1 MSPDKSRVVRLYME
15 MEGRDEVCRILRKC
29 KRDGYMAAKAVK
41 EKMSADRRKQNLVPK
56 ARTKKELAQRKADE
70 EQLAAIRKRY
80 QDYGHEHVVE
90 HAYRVEAYMKYG
102 NAKIARLERLLCDAG
117 GEW

>member
-1 MSPDKSRVVRLYME
+1 MKCVAKTARVLNMLVQANSKPKKRGRPESLRSMRDVR
-15 MEGRDEVCRILRKC
+15 
-29 KRDGYMAAKAVK
+29 AT
-41 EKMSADRRKQNLVPK
+41 QNLVPK

-80 QDYGHEHVVE
+80 HDYGHEWRVE

>member
-1 MSPDKSRVVRLYME
+1 MHHDWQLQAAVLQ
-15 MEGRDEVCRILRKC
+15 G
-29 KRDGYMAAKAVK
+29 AAKHVK
-41 EKMSADRRKQNLVPK
+41 GKMRADLRTQAARGK
-56 ARTKKELAQRKADE
+56 APTKKELATRKADE
-70 EQLAAIRKRY
+70 ERLAACRKDY
-80 QDYGHEHVVE
+80 QNYGHEWSVA

>member
-1 MSPDKSRVVRLYME
+1 M
-15 MEGRDEVCRILRKC
+15 CTTILNC
-29 KRDGYMAAKAVK
+29 KRQCYRAAKHVK
-41 EKMSADRRKQNLVPK
+41 GKMRADRRMQNLVPK
-56 ARTKKELAQRKADE
+56 APTKKELATRKADE
-70 EQLAAIRKRY
+70 EKLATFKKDY
-80 QDYGHEHVVE
+80 QNYGHEWSVA

>member
-1 MSPDKSRVVRLYME
+1 MSPEKSRVVRLCIE
-15 MEGRDEVCRILRKC
+15 SDVRDKWCASIRECQRQCYRQVKFL
-29 KRDGYMAAKAVK
+29 KRSMRDVRAT
-41 EKMSADRRKQNLVPK
+41 QNLVPK

-70 EQLAAIRKRY
+70 EQLAAIRKMY
-80 QDYGHEHVVE
+80 HDYGHEWRVE

-102 NAKIARLERLLCDAG
+102 NAKIARLERLPCDAG